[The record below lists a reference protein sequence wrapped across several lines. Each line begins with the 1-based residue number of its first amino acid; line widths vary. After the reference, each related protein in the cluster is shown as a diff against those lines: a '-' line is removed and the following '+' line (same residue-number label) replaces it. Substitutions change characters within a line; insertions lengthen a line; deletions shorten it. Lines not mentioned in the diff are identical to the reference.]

1 MWLDPK
7 ADGCMYD
14 TIDCYHNCE
23 GCYYGRMVCSGCGNL
38 IDWKEDRC
46 SDCGIN
52 RKEAEICVS

>member
-23 GCYYGRMVCSGCGNL
+23 GCDYGIIICSGCGL
-38 IDWKEDRC
+38 KIYWGEECC
-46 SDCGIN
+46 SNCETKRND
-52 RKEAEICVS
+52 ICVL